1 MIDMIKLTPIVL
13 SVLLLVG
20 CSSGT
25 ELDISSKEA
34 FEKTSEQMYNE
45 LDSDEKKAE
54 FKQALGY
61 LFMKALNA
69 DFRGAIGKDDGS
81 KAELESYNGMTADE
95 IISKVKKEV
104 ESNK

>member
-1 MIDMIKLTPIVL
+1 MKSLLAITIAM
-13 SVLLLVG
+13 LLLVG

-25 ELDISSKEA
+25 ELDMSSKEA
-34 FEKTSEQMYNE
+34 FNKSAEQMYNE

-69 DFRGAIGKDDGS
+69 DFRGAVGKDDGS
-81 KAELESYNGMTADE
+81 KAELASFNGLTTDQ
-95 IISKVKKEV
+95 IIAKVKAEIEASK
-104 ESNK
+104 K